1 MTEAAIG
8 SPSKATAVVE
18 KTKVKSD
25 ETILAEARQRIKGL
39 QVIIK
44 IQTSLLCSQS
54 SLFWCFLV
62 FKPFHPFHYLSSNFK
77 LVVFSGSNTIFQL
90 RYTCSNKF

>member
-1 MTEAAIG
+1 MTEAATG

-25 ETILAEARQRIKGL
+25 ETILAEAKQRIKGL

-44 IQTSLLCSQS
+44 IQILLLSSQP
-54 SLFWCFLV
+54 SLFSCFLV
-62 FKPFHPFHYLSSNFK
+62 
-77 LVVFSGSNTIFQL
+77 
-90 RYTCSNKF
+90 C

>member
-54 SLFWCFLV
+54 SLFWYFLV